1 MGRGPV
7 VRFRKDESEQ
17 AKEEGEIWKGVE
29 QDHDFFLCPNS
40 TPVKV
45 REAMRIR
52 LTYFLVKVMNV
63 R

>member
-7 VRFRKDESEQ
+7 VRSRKDESEQ

-29 QDHDFFLCPNS
+29 QDHDFFY
-40 TPVKV
+40 
-45 REAMRIR
+45 A
-52 LTYFLVKVMNV
+52 LTRHQWKSEK